1 MNWTIRCKSW
11 YNRTMETTTNSLIDA
26 DILTTVI
33 APERHDLEPAAAR
46 SFLKLRFTEKQK
58 NRMHELAEKNNQ
70 EVLGEKEQAELESYL
85 RVGSFLNLM
94 KAKARNSLKEG
105 SH

>member
-1 MNWTIRCKSW
+1 MD
-11 YNRTMETTTNSLIDA
+11 TTTNSLIDA

-33 APERHDLEPAAAR
+33 ASGQPDLEPAAAK
-46 SFLKLRFTEKQK
+46 SFLKLGFTANQK
-58 NRMHELAEKNNQ
+58 DRMHELAEKNNQ
-70 EVLGEKEQAELESYL
+70 GMLVEKERAELESYL

-94 KAKARNSLKEG
+94 KAKARNSLGEG